1 MTSSLTPGLQNLYTL
16 PPVFE
21 SSDPLVTKNQTSDFL
36 KDHTLT
42 WQNGQVN
49 SVLRYCSMGTLSFL
63 VLRYGAAVHICPGAL
78 QDFYLFQVPIHGQ
91 ARIGV
96 GKHQVNA
103 NPHTGTIISPH
114 LKLKLD
120 WEQDCE
126 QFLLKIPAERLQAAC
141 TQLLDTPPQEQITF
155 TPEFNL
161 QSAHGFAW
169 QQQVNAL
176 LAYITSCQ
184 QPPAAW
190 LQNYELSLLQHLLLT
205 QPNNYSHYF
214 HCPTLGLSGSRRLRL
229 AKRYIHEH
237 LKQELN
243 LTEIASACGCS
254 VRSLTHDF
262 RQYLNISPQLYIRQT
277 RLQAVRHDLLTA
289 PSTATVTQIASQWGF
304 NHLGRFSAWYKALYH
319 ESPSDTIKKPA

>member
-1 MTSSLTPGLQNLYTL
+1 MNSWLMHGLQKLYTL

-21 SSDPLVTKNQTSDFL
+21 SSDPLVTKNQTTDFL
-36 KDHTLT
+36 KEHTLT
-42 WQNGQVN
+42 WQNGPVN
-49 SVLRYCSMGTLSFL
+49 SVLRYTSMGTLSFL
-63 VLRYGAAVHICPGAL
+63 VLRYGAAVHISPGAL

-103 NPHTGTIISPH
+103 NTSTGTIISPH

-120 WEQDCE
+120 WEEDCE
-126 QFLLKIPAERLQAAC
+126 QFLLKIPTQRLQAAC
-141 TQLLDTPPQEQITF
+141 AQLLDLPPEEQITF

-161 QSAHGFAW
+161 HSAHGFAW

-190 LQNYELSLLQHLLLT
+190 LHNYELNLLQHLLLT

-214 HCPTLGLSGSRRLRL
+214 HNPGLTLNGSRRLRI
-229 AKRYIHEH
+229 ARRYIHEH
-237 LKQELN
+237 LKQELT
-243 LTEIASACGCS
+243 LADIAAACGAS
-254 VRSLTHDF
+254 IRSITHDF
-262 RQYLNISPQLYIRQT
+262 REHLNLSPQLYIRQA
-277 RLQAVRHDLLTA
+277 RLQAVHRDLLNA
-289 PSTATVTQIASQWGF
+289 SPSATVTQIASQWGF
-304 NHLGRFSAWYKALYH
+304 NHLGRFSTWYKELYN
-319 ESPSDTIKKPA
+319 EPPSETLHK